1 LLADAD
7 NDGVNESE
15 VLGCDLGGID
25 DASGTTT
32 PVDNGSLDDDA
43 DGVINADDT
52 CPNTDAGLS
61 VNFEGC
67 STEQRLAKSTPSA
80 SDETNLGSKLM
91 LMLMLAG
98 VILAFGAFKI
108 LRSIEREA
116 EETKDLIT
124 LNEAQ
129 HDALAAEP
137 VSTDGWQTPVLDG
150 SGSADDATAIEVTKA
165 DLARVPGWDE
175 AMVRTYLD
183 QGWSMDQLQVY
194 YQEQVNA
201 HAETSQD

>member
-1 LLADAD
+1 
-7 NDGVNESE
+7 
-15 VLGCDLGGID
+15 
-25 DASGTTT
+25 
-32 PVDNGSLDDDA
+32 
-43 DGVINADDT
+43 
-52 CPNTDAGLS
+52 
-61 VNFEGC
+61 
-67 STEQRLAKSTPSA
+67 
-80 SDETNLGSKLM
+80 M

-124 LNEAQ
+124 LNAAQ

-137 VSTDGWQTPVLDG
+137 VSTDEWQTPVLDG
-150 SGSADDATAIEVTKA
+150 SGSADDATPIEVTKA